1 MEQENPPIN
10 TPQLEMVQQK
20 PSKTLL
26 YVAIA
31 AVLLMFTGVGYF
43 YFQGNST
50 KQETKIIKQESSQTV
65 EASPT
70 DDAKNTTDQQ
80 LDKDVKVLDQNIDS
94 LNSDVTDI
102 DKNLNEQQINL
113 E

>member
-10 TPQLEMVQQK
+10 TPQLEMAQQK

-26 YVAIA
+26 YVVIA
-31 AVLLMFTGVGYF
+31 AVLLMLTGVGYF

-50 KQETKIIKQESSQTV
+50 KQEAKVIKQESSQAV
-65 EASPT
+65 EVLPT
-70 DDAKNTTDQQ
+70 NDVKNTTDQQ
-80 LDKDVKVLDQNIDS
+80 LDKDVKVLDQSMDT

-102 DKNLNEQQINL
+102 DKNLNEQQVNL
-113 E
+113 Q